1 MKYLLFALFFVF
13 ISCNN
18 MNKETYVTSYEQ
30 FINSIDSNSENYSQI
45 QWQKNDSIFEYYSV
59 ELFNLYEDQLTSE
72 ERQKINNLTG
82 KYAGLRF
89 SDLGKDIY
97 RGIKDFGTQ
106 FESMLETINEELNL
120 INDTL

>member
-13 ISCNN
+13 VSCNN
-18 MNKETYVTSYEQ
+18 MNKESYISSYEQ
-30 FINSIDSNSENYSQI
+30 FINSIESNSENYSPI
-45 QWQKNDSIFEYYSV
+45 QWQKNDSIFKYYSV
-59 ELFNLYEDQLTSE
+59 EIFNLYEDQLTSE